1 MFDIDK
7 LSIYFPVMK
16 PGRMKVDQT
25 DDYTKLL
32 ELEKEILLHP
42 DNAHHLFMPV
52 VDDIF
57 AQDAYSE
64 IYQQLEGSPMEEE
77 KSIFSSLTPQTN
89 VNKSII
95 FVKGKLGVGIVARD
109 ITGQAVGQAD
119 GLSINQNYITI
130 EDGEKIKNPTMLFFE
145 GQEDNYFL
153 SNYTSSSNRIIS
165 EVLSQLMTTQVD
177 NVKNPV
183 GVKLG
188 INMQTLSIV
197 GYLTRRGIDP
207 KLMIKFIKQPLI
219 LEYLKQQKLNE
230 SLINKNNGDEL
241 MKAQLIEQVLRSKG
255 YREKVP
261 YTVAALGN
269 WRISNIELN
278 RGLTERKFDQEQ
290 LRMFSYFLELVNQ
303 TRALS
308 KWTNDQTADT
318 TGLKDRSSVESM
330 MQNREESRLNEF
342 IDPILQTQISA
353 TGVISPFTKARDN
366 YDSMW
371 SEFYFTVNSLYKD
384 RILAFKQQ
392 LTGLQKTKAK
402 KEKALSTIDN
412 DFILFFVHNFSLK
425 NQSTFEQL
433 TGKMEAPSLA
443 QRIKD
448 AKKIY
453 PDNLVLKAFFPI
465 VKSKLDE
472 TDNQYID
479 SLRLFER
486 QLTTIDINDFIDSM
500 RDIAD
505 VDLQLYKDLVTFVF
519 YQSGLNNSPFN
530 YSNIIPIANN
540 KSNSPEYEKLFSSI
554 LQEAVRSAKQAVTN
568 DAQADVIFNQFVN
581 AFLHNNKQFLRSRS
595 YSTYPYTLLNKFDKA
610 SKKSK
615 LFDISLG
622 EFIPEL
628 GNTYMKRYN
637 VGIYGSA
644 YKPGTTDSNKQQEGV
659 FDLMADMLLFATF
672 RREDLKK
679 ESETFTPYEDVT
691 DMQDINFQE
700 EPTSGYRNRTIKNAS
715 ADATI
720 ALAVDFN
727 SAGERLTK
735 SSVLNQG
742 KKYIS
747 VDANSLNISEERVNN
762 IVNALNKVNAKTLN
776 IAGNGIYTMKG
787 KYTQEQLD
795 EFTFQLLSAV
805 LNSPKLKNKIE
816 SIRSGGQTGF
826 DEAGA
831 KAGIRLGLPTTV
843 LAPKGWL
850 FRNSSGADIGNEQ
863 QFKERFG
870 VTKESPKSSQLS
882 LFDNVN
888 EQEIAKNNPDVI
900 DATLYQE
907 TLDNFLTYFPQY
919 DYMNTEQREEIAKLV
934 GNGTIQITCK
944 FG

>member
-486 QLTTIDINDFIDSM
+486 QLTTIDINDFVDSM

-540 KSNSPEYEKLFSSI
+540 KSNSPEYEKLFSTI
-554 LQEAVRSAKQAVTN
+554 LQEAVRNAKQVVTN

-615 LFDISLG
+615 LFDTVLG

-907 TLDNFLTYFPQY
+907 ALDNFLTYFPQY
-919 DYMNTEQREEIAKLV
+919 DYMNTEQQSEVAKLV
-934 GNGTIQITCK
+934 ANGTIQITCK